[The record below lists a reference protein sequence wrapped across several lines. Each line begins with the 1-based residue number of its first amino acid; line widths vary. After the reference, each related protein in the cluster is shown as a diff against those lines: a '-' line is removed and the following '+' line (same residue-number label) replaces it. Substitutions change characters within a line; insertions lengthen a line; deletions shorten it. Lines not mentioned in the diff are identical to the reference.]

1 VDDPDRT
8 GKKKGK
14 KQTTPTITPTPS
26 PNKTS
31 QNNSPDILG
40 DDGDQPS
47 PSSPPS
53 SPKFPQDF
61 NSISDKDIPEN
72 CWKLI
77 VNTLDHIKS
86 NKLRFILTHWVVFGS
101 TVLVKDMQL
110 TGMHQSTLIHTNMGS
125 KGCLG
130 VTPLGF
136 HVLGVPNPVLRPVSR
151 GKSEFRIFAL

>member
-1 VDDPDRT
+1 MDDPDRT

-101 TVLVKDMQL
+101 TILVKDMQL
-110 TGMHQSTLIHTNMGS
+110 TGMHIMHSRAICAHTQHNHHNT
-125 KGCLG
+125 
-130 VTPLGF
+130 TPHTKHTHLK
-136 HVLGVPNPVLRPVSR
+136 HNTHKVL
-151 GKSEFRIFAL
+151 